1 MPAALDGQK
10 RPEEDVGYPGT
21 EVLDSYEP
29 PDIGSGNQNPVLLK
43 SDEPFQV

>member
-1 MPAALDGQK
+1 MCNVCVGQK

-43 SDEPFQV
+43 SGKCS